1 MEEEIKNLLGENYH
15 DGMTAQDVQSAFNK
29 MLLSTGKYVNKD
41 NAEAQT
47 REVEKNL
54 RAQIDELN
62 ASLSSKMSDEE
73 KAKAAQKAR
82 DTEFEE
88 MKKLLAQ
95 TRLNS
100 SKSVMNGNI
109 SEARGLSGIEA
120 EDEAYI
126 EFISSIVS
134 EDEEKSSKVSKY
146 INEMVKKAY
155 EKGKTDSIK
164 DGLGKMGKDGKGSKD
179 DEEVSEVEAK
189 VKSLAER
196 LKTQNNSYYF
206 K

>member
-15 DGMTAQDVQSAFNK
+15 EGMTAQDVQSAFNK

-41 NAEAQT
+41 NADAQA
-47 REVEKNL
+47 REMEKNL
-54 RAQIDELN
+54 KAQIDSLN
-62 ASLSSKMSDEE
+62 ASLNSKMSDEE

-134 EDEEKSSKVSKY
+134 EDEAKSSKVSKY

-155 EKGKTDSIK
+155 EKGKADSMK
-164 DGLGKMGKDGKGSKD
+164 DGLGQMGKDGKGSKD
-179 DEEVSEVEAK
+179 DEEGSEIEAK
-189 VKSLAER
+189 VKGLAER